1 MDINPNAPVITRDE
15 MVIKAP
21 VGTVW
26 NLLTNIES
34 WPRWNKDITN
44 AHFGSAVAVGSVFH
58 WDTAGLA
65 GIDSTIGEVIP
76 QRRIAW
82 SGPSHGIMGVH
93 VWHFTP
99 VGEGALIQTEESWD
113 GEPITRQVAVMQ
125 QALDKSLRSWLES
138 LKREAELSVTSR
150 KAV

>member
-1 MDINPNAPVITRDE
+1 MDINPNAPVIARAE
-15 MVIKAP
+15 IVIASP

-26 NLLTNIES
+26 NLLINVAA

-44 AHFGSAVAVGSVFH
+44 ARFGSPVAVGSVFH

-76 QRRIAW
+76 QWRIAW
-82 SGPSHGIMGVH
+82 SGPSHGITGVH

-99 VGEGALIQTEESWD
+99 VSEGVLIQTEESWE
-113 GEPITRQVAVMQ
+113 GELITQQVGVMQ
-125 QALDKSLRSWLES
+125 QALDNSLRSWLES
-138 LKREAELSVTSR
+138 LKREAELPT
-150 KAV
+150 APETAA